1 MASFIDR
8 RLNPKSKSLSN
19 RQRFLKRARTELKR
33 SIDRQIRTGKIADV
47 DGEHVVPIP
56 LDGTS
61 EPTFRHSPD
70 EGRREGVLPG
80 NRQFVPGDKIPKP
93 PGGAGQGGRGGNA
106 SDSGE
111 SEDDFNFVLS
121 REEVLDLF
129 FEDLELPDMIKLYLK
144 ENSAKKPRRA
154 GFSTAGSPANINVG
168 RTMRGSLGR
177 RIALRRPKS
186 GEIEAL
192 EKEIAALEAMPKPSP
207 ANLALQEELRAKCEV
222 LKRRRKLISFVD
234 PIDVRY
240 NRFEQTPVPN
250 ASAVMFCLMDVSG
263 SMGER
268 EKDLAKRFFML
279 LHLFLKRR
287 YQRTEIVFIRH
298 THEAK
303 EVDEHT
309 FFYSTESGGTVVSTA
324 LDEMLRI
331 IEARYPANEWNIY
344 AAQASDGDNMPNDCA
359 RCISLLQE
367 QVMQLCQYY
376 AYVEIID
383 ARESSIFANTDNGTS
398 LWQAY
403 RVVAGEWANFQ
414 IARVAQPADIYSV
427 FRRLF
432 ARRAAVRA
440 GA

>member
-1 MASFIDR
+1 MPNFIDR
-8 RLNPKSKSLSN
+8 RLNPKAKSLGN
-19 RQRFLKRARTELKR
+19 RQRFLKRARAELKR
-33 SIDRQIRTGKIADV
+33 SIDKQLRSGKIAEV
-47 DGEHVVPIP
+47 DDEKVVPIP
-56 LDGTS
+56 LHGTN
-61 EPTFRHSPD
+61 EPTFRHCPD
-70 EGRREGVLPG
+70 TGRKEGVLPG
-80 NRQFVPGDKIPKP
+80 NRNYAQGDRIPKP
-93 PGGAGQGGRGGNA
+93 PGGAGGGGGGKRA
-106 SDSGE
+106 TDSGE
-111 SEDDFNFVLS
+111 SEDEFSFVLS

-129 FEDLELPDMIKLYLK
+129 FEDLELPDMVKLYLK
-144 ENSAKKPRRA
+144 ENANKKPRRA
-154 GFSTAGSPANINVG
+154 GYSVSGSPANINVG
-168 RTMRGSLGR
+168 RTMRSSFGR
-177 RIALRRPKS
+177 RIALRRPKLE
-186 GEIEAL
+186 EIQAIAD
-192 EKEIAALEAMPKPSP
+192 EIAALEAQPRPSP
-207 ANLALQEELRAKCEV
+207 AILARLEQLRHEHEV
-222 LKRRRKLISFVD
+222 LVRRRKLISFVD

-298 THEAK
+298 THQAR
-303 EVDEHT
+303 EVDENT

-324 LDEMLRI
+324 LEEMLRVI
-331 IEARYPANEWNIY
+331 KARYPQHEWNIY
-344 AAQASDGDNMPNDCA
+344 GAQASDGDNMPHDCA
-359 RCISLLQE
+359 RCIELLNE
-367 QVMQLCQYY
+367 QVMKLCQYY

-403 RVVAGEWANFQ
+403 KTVSEAWPNFQ
-414 IARVAQPADIYSV
+414 IARVAQPGDIYTV

-432 ARRAAVRA
+432 AKRAAVRA